1 MPKKYDKTE
10 FKMVHVVIFAGGVGA
25 RMKSLDI
32 PKQFIN
38 VDGKPII
45 IRTLENFA
53 THPQVDDIVISC
65 LKDKIDYLWDLIA
78 KYKVSKVSAIVAGGE
93 NGHSSIHNGLVEVE
107 KCSSPTDIVLICDG
121 VRPLISHQL
130 ITDCISTA
138 EQYESAVPVTPSIDS
153 VLQSEDGKTCCKSLP
168 RKQMYITQ
176 APQGYTM
183 QKIMQAHKKAEE
195 LGITNPVSS
204 SELLI
209 ELGQSVHIFKGERD
223 NIKVTTPEDLKFLR
237 SRYYYKSFKNFA
249 KEELKYGL

>member
-1 MPKKYDKTE
+1 
-10 FKMVHVVIFAGGVGA
+10 MVHTVIFAGGVGA

-32 PKQFIN
+32 PKQFID

-45 IRTLENFA
+45 VRTLENFS

-65 LKDKIDYLWDLIA
+65 LAEKIDYMWELIA
-78 KYKVSKVSAIVAGGE
+78 KYKINKVTSIVAGGE
-93 NGHSSIHNGLVEVE
+93 NGHQSIHNGLVEVQ
-107 KCSSPTDIVLICDG
+107 KFSSPDDIVMICDG
-121 VRPLISHQL
+121 VRPLISHRL
-130 ITDCISTA
+130 IDDCIATA
-138 EQYESAVPVTPSIDS
+138 SEFETAVPVTPSIDS
-153 VLQSEDGKTCCKSLP
+153 VLQSEDGQTCCKSLP

-183 QKIMQAHKKAEE
+183 KRIMDAHDEAER
-195 LGITNPVSS
+195 LGITNPISS

-209 ELGQSVHIFKGERD
+209 ELGQTVHIFKGDRD
-223 NIKVTTPEDLKFLR
+223 NIKVTTPEDLQFLR

>member
-1 MPKKYDKTE
+1 
-10 FKMVHVVIFAGGVGA
+10 MVHVVIFAGGVGA
-25 RMKSLDI
+25 RMQSLDI

-53 THPQVDDIVISC
+53 NHPDVDNIVISC
-65 LKDKIDYLWDLIA
+65 LEDKISYLWDLIA
-78 KYKVSKVSAIVAGGE
+78 KYKTPKVTAIVPGGD
-93 NGHSSIHNGLVEVE
+93 NGHQSIHNGLVEVQRNAV
-107 KCSSPTDIVLICDG
+107 PTDLVLICDG

-130 ITDCISTA
+130 ISDCISTA
-138 EQYESAVPVTPSIDS
+138 SEFETAVPVTPSIDS
-153 VLQSEDGKTCCKSLP
+153 VLQSEDGQTCCKSLP

-183 QKIMQAHKKAEE
+183 QKIMWAHQQAEE
-195 LGITNPVSS
+195 KGIVNPVSS

-209 ELGQSVHIFKGERD
+209 ELGESVHIFKGERD

>member
-1 MPKKYDKTE
+1 
-10 FKMVHVVIFAGGVGA
+10 MVHAVIFAGGVGA

-45 IRTLENFA
+45 IRTLENFS
-53 THPQVDDIVISC
+53 THSMVDDIVIAC
-65 LKDKIDYLWDLIA
+65 LPDKIDYLQSLIA
-78 KYKVSKVSAIVAGGE
+78 QYKTQKVTSIVPGGAS
-93 NGHSSIHNGLVEVE
+93 GHQSIHNGLVEVQ
-107 KCSSPTDIVLICDG
+107 KFASPDDIVLICDG

-130 ITDCISTA
+130 ITNCIETA
-138 EQYESAVPVTPSIDS
+138 SKYETAVPVTPSIDS
-153 VLQSEDGKTCCKSLP
+153 VLQSEDGQTCCKSLP

-176 APQGYTM
+176 APQGYTL
-183 QKIMQAHKKAEE
+183 KRIMQAHADAEE
-195 LGITNPVSS
+195 RGIINPISS

-209 ELGQSVHIFKGERD
+209 ELGQTVHIFPGERD

-237 SRYYYKSFKNFA
+237 SRYYYRSFKNFA

>member
-1 MPKKYDKTE
+1 
-10 FKMVHVVIFAGGVGA
+10 MVHVVIFAGGVGA

-45 IRTLENFA
+45 IRTLENFSS
-53 THPQVDDIVISC
+53 HPDVDDIVISC
-65 LKDKIDYLWDLIA
+65 LPDKIEYTWDLIA
-78 KYKVSKVSAIVAGGE
+78 KYKVQKVTSIVPGG
-93 NGHSSIHNGLVEVE
+93 NTGHESIHNGLVETQ
-107 KCSSPTDIVLICDG
+107 KFSSPDDIVLICDG

-130 ITDCISTA
+130 ISDCIETVSEYGT
-138 EQYESAVPVTPSIDS
+138 AVPVTPSIDS
-153 VLQSEDGKTCCKSLP
+153 VLQSEDGMTCRKSLP

-176 APQGYTM
+176 APQGFTM
-183 QKIMQAHKKAEE
+183 KRIMDAHNEAER
-195 LGITNPVSS
+195 LGIKNPISS

-209 ELGQSVHIFKGERD
+209 ELGQEVHIFKGERD

-237 SRYYYKSFKNFA
+237 SRYYYRSFKNFA

>member
-1 MPKKYDKTE
+1 
-10 FKMVHVVIFAGGVGA
+10 MVHVVIFAGGVGA

-45 IRTLENFA
+45 IRTLENFS
-53 THPQVDDIVISC
+53 THPDVDDIVISC
-65 LKDKIDYLWDLIA
+65 LPDKIEYTWDLIA
-78 KYKVSKVSAIVAGGE
+78 QYKVQKVTSIVPGG
-93 NGHSSIHNGLVEVE
+93 NTGHESIHNGLVETQ
-107 KCSSPTDIVLICDG
+107 KFSTPDDIVLICDG

-130 ITDCISTA
+130 ISDCIETV
-138 EQYESAVPVTPSIDS
+138 EKYGTAVPVTPSIDS
-153 VLQSEDGKTCCKSLP
+153 VLQSEDGMTCRKSLP

-176 APQGYTM
+176 APQGFTM
-183 QKIMQAHKKAEE
+183 KRIMDAHIEAER
-195 LGITNPVSS
+195 LGIKNPISS

-209 ELGQSVHIFKGERD
+209 ELGQEVHIFKGERD

-237 SRYYYKSFKNFA
+237 SRYYYRSFKNFA